1 MPRLTAPR
9 LLRAAL
15 AVLIGLA
22 GAAVAAAPAQAA
34 TLTQVSSFGSNP
46 GNLAMYSYRPD
57 NLPAGRPVVVL
68 LHGCT
73 QNASGYFTNS
83 GWRKYADLWG
93 FSLIVAEQKSA
104 NNSLSCF
111 NWFQAGDIARGA
123 GEALSVRQMVDHAVA
138 NLGAD
143 ASRVYVS
150 GLSAGGAMS
159 AVMLATY
166 PDVFKAGSVVAGI
179 PYNCGTVCQ
188 SAAQSKTPQQWGTLV
203 RNAYSGYS
211 GPWPRV
217 AIWQGQSDSTVVP
230 ANGTELMTQ
239 WTNVHGVTQTPTGT
253 TSLPAGTTL
262 ETYGSDVVRL
272 YKVAGMGHGTPV
284 DPGSGIDQCG
294 TATSYFLDTICS
306 AYRDAVYFGLD
317 STATTPPGAPT
328 GLTVTGTTNVSV
340 GLSWAAV
347 SGATGYNVYRGG
359 TKVTASPVTGTS
371 YTDTGLTAS
380 TTYSYTVRA
389 VNAAGEG
396 PASGAVSA
404 TTSATPPPGPAAPT
418 GLTVTSVTDTS
429 VSLSWAAVSGAT
441 GYHVYRGGVKVAA
454 SPVTATAYTNTGL
467 AASTT
472 YSYTVSA
479 VNSSG
484 VEGSQSAAVP
494 ATTAATAA
502 CFTASNY
509 AQVAAGRAYHSL
521 GYTYANGSNQNM
533 GLYNTFYTHT
543 LKQTAPNYYVIA
555 DGQC

>member
-1 MPRLTAPR
+1 MPRPSAPR

-15 AVLIGLA
+15 AVLTGLA
-22 GAAVAAAPAQAA
+22 AVAVAAAPAQAA

-46 GNLAMYSYRPD
+46 GNLTMYSYRPD
-57 NLPAGRPVVVL
+57 SLPAGRPVVVL

-73 QNASGYFTNS
+73 QTGTGYFTNS

-93 FSLIVAEQKSA
+93 FSLIVAEQKSG
-104 NNSLSCF
+104 NNALSCF
-111 NWFQAGDIARGA
+111 NWYQAADIARGQ
-123 GEALSVRQMVDHAVA
+123 GEALSVRQMVSHAVA

-143 ASRVYVS
+143 ANRVYVS

-166 PDVFKAGSVVAGI
+166 PDVFKAGSVVAGL
-179 PYNCGTVCQ
+179 PYNCGTPCQ
-188 SAAQSKTPQQWGTLV
+188 SAAQSKTPQQWGNLV
-203 RNAYSGYS
+203 RAAYSGYT

-253 TSLPAGTTL
+253 TSLPGNTTL
-262 ETYGSDVVRL
+262 ETYSGDLVRL

-284 DPGSGIDQCG
+284 DPGSGLDQCG

-317 STATTPPGAPT
+317 NTVTTPPGAPT
-328 GLTVTGTTNVSV
+328 GLAVTGVTNVSV
-340 GLSWAAV
+340 GLSWSAV
-347 SGATGYNVYRGG
+347 SGATGYHVYRGG
-359 TKVTASPVTGTS
+359 VKVTASPVGGPS
-371 YTDTGLTAS
+371 YTDNGLAAS

-396 PASGAVSA
+396 AASGAVSA
-404 TTSATPPPGPAAPT
+404 TTAATPPPGPAAPT
-418 GLTVTSVTDTS
+418 GLAVTSVTDSS
-429 VSLSWAAVSGAT
+429 VSLYWSAVSGAT
-441 GYHVYRGGVKVAA
+441 GYHVYRGGVKVTGA
-454 SPVTATAYTNTGL
+454 PVSATSYTSTGL
-467 AASTT
+467 AASTG
-472 YSYTVSA
+472 YSFAVSA
-479 VNSSG
+479 VNGSG
-484 VEGSQSAAVP
+484 VEGALSAAVP

-543 LKQTAPNYYVIA
+543 LKQTAPNYYVLA

>member
-1 MPRLTAPR
+1 MPRPSAPR

-15 AVLIGLA
+15 AVLTGLA
-22 GAAVAAAPAQAA
+22 GVAVAAAPAQAA

-73 QNASGYFTNS
+73 QNAAGYFTNS

-93 FSLIVAEQKSA
+93 FGLIVAEQKSA

-111 NWFQAGDIARGA
+111 NWFQAGDIARGQ
-123 GEALSVRQMVDHAVA
+123 GEALSVRQMVSHAVA

-188 SAAQSKTPQQWGTLV
+188 SSAQSKTPQQWGNLV
-203 RNAYSGYS
+203 RNAYSGYA

-239 WTNVHGVTQTPTGT
+239 WTNVHGVAQTPTGT
-253 TSLPAGTTL
+253 TSLPAGTTQ
-262 ETYGSDVVRL
+262 ETYGGDVVRL
-272 YKVAGMGHGTPV
+272 YKIAGMGHGTPV
-284 DPGSGIDQCG
+284 DPGSGADQCG

-317 STATTPPGAPT
+317 STVSTPPGAPT
-328 GLTVTGTTNVSV
+328 GLAVTATTNVSV
-340 GLSWAAV
+340 SLSWAAV
-347 SGATGYNVYRGG
+347 SGATGYHVYRGG
-359 TKVTASPVTGTS
+359 TKVTASPVTATS
-371 YTDTGLTAS
+371 YTDGGLAAS

-404 TTSATPPPGPAAPT
+404 TTAATPPPGPAAPT
-418 GLTVTSVTDTS
+418 GLAVTSVTDTS

-441 GYHVYRGGVKVAA
+441 GYHVYRGGVKVTS
-454 SPVTATAYTNTGL
+454 SPVGGTSYTNTGL

-484 VEGSQSAAVP
+484 VEGAQSAAVP

-543 LKQTAPNYYVIA
+543 LKQTGANYYVIA

>member
-1 MPRLTAPR
+1 MPRPSAPR

-15 AVLIGLA
+15 AVLTGLA
-22 GAAVAAAPAQAA
+22 GVAVAAAPAQAA

-93 FSLIVAEQKSA
+93 FGLIVAEQKSA

-111 NWFQAGDIARGA
+111 NWFQAGDIARGQ
-123 GEALSVRQMVDHAVA
+123 GEALSVKQMVDHAVA

-179 PYNCGTVCQ
+179 PYNCGTACQ
-188 SAAQSKTPQQWGTLV
+188 SAAQSKTPQQWGNLV
-203 RNAYSGYS
+203 RNAYSGYT

-239 WTNVHGVTQTPTGT
+239 WTNVHGVAQTPTGT

-272 YKVAGMGHGTPV
+272 YKIAGMGHGTPV
-284 DPGSGIDQCG
+284 DPGSGTDQCG

-317 STATTPPGAPT
+317 STVSTPPGAPT
-328 GLTVTGTTNVSV
+328 GLAVTGTTNVSV
-340 GLSWAAV
+340 TLSWTAV
-347 SGATGYNVYRGG
+347 SGATGYHVYRGG

-371 YTDTGLTAS
+371 YTDGGLTAS

-396 PASGAVSA
+396 PRPARSRRRPRPPRRPA
-404 TTSATPPPGPAAPT
+404 PPPRPGWPSPRSPTPASRCP
-418 GLTVTSVTDTS
+418 G
-429 VSLSWAAVSGAT
+429 
-441 GYHVYRGGVKVAA
+441 RR
-454 SPVTATAYTNTGL
+454 SPAR
-467 AASTT
+467 
-472 YSYTVSA
+472 
-479 VNSSG
+479 
-484 VEGSQSAAVP
+484 P
-494 ATTAATAA
+494 ATTCTAA
-502 CFTASNY
+502 A
-509 AQVAAGRAYHSL
+509 
-521 GYTYANGSNQNM
+521 
-533 GLYNTFYTHT
+533 
-543 LKQTAPNYYVIA
+543 
-555 DGQC
+555 